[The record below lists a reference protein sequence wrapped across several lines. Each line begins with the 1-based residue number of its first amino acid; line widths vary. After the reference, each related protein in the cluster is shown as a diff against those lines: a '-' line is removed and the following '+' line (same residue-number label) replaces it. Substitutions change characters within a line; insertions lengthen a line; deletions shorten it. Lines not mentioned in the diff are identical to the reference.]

1 MVREFIKCHKAL
13 SVNSP
18 RATATQKTIKPWPLV
33 SDICRG
39 MVVPPEGGPK
49 KEAGQVT
56 QCDHDSEAIG
66 LRQLGF
72 WCWPCLPSG
81 KAPKLS
87 VLLGQM
93 TVTIVLASQHYG

>member
-1 MVREFIKCHKAL
+1 M
-13 SVNSP
+13 
-18 RATATQKTIKPWPLV
+18 

-49 KEAGQVT
+49 KEAGQEVT
-56 QCDHDSEAIG
+56 QCGHDSEAIG

-81 KAPKLS
+81 QAPKLS

-93 TVTIVLASQHYG
+93 NVITIVLASQHYG